1 MLSRYREPLRA
12 WAEPLGHALVRLRL
26 RPNHLT
32 LAGLGVSLLAAAA
45 FVAGRTRL
53 AGGLLV
59 LAGLFD
65 FFDGALARA
74 SGQVTP
80 FGAFLDSVI
89 DRYSDL
95 AVLAALVLFFA
106 QGGRTRPALV
116 AMAAL
121 VGSVMVSYTKARAE
135 SIGVACTVGVMERP
149 ERLICLIL
157 GALLDLLEP
166 ALWVLAVLAN
176 ATALQRIVFTR
187 RAARHGA
194 LLGVLLSLLLS
205 GPPARAADAPAPG
218 SAWPVETWTAAVRAF
233 QGGTPEPLIAAFST
247 PEALG
252 SPVGDYV
259 RYVLA
264 DGLERVGRLAEA
276 EVMARG
282 VAEVFPDSPLAP
294 AALLLAA
301 TLAERAGEP
310 DRARRALTRL
320 LTDYPEAPEGPAAMY
335 LLARDAE
342 ARGDSESAALL
353 YRQLRVEAPATG
365 WAEGAGERLAAL
377 VAAGV
382 RVPELSPTQR
392 LARAERLLAG
402 GVPEAASD
410 EADRLAR
417 EVSDPGI
424 VSRALEIVADA
435 ARRLGRYEVAART
448 LHLAAARAPR
458 DHRAGLLLEE
468 ARLWRRAGQPRRALD
483 VLGEVETQGS
493 PGQSAEAA
501 YLRGRTQE
509 ELGWLAQAAAT
520 YRAVAA
526 RHPTREAAGSALWR
540 LGWIEFLRGEPR
552 RAAEAWRRLVEL
564 PGGRAWRFAALYW
577 AGRASEQ
584 VGAKQAAAHLY
595 RRVLAEAPRSY
606 YGLLAA
612 ARSRAEAALL
622 PEATLRLPAD
632 PRQAVAE
639 DRGVIRAEFL
649 RRLGLVEFAV
659 QELERV
665 VARAVGDP
673 VRLYGVSAVLV
684 DDARYH
690 LALRILRRHFAAP
703 AATGDPGLPRA
714 FWEMLYPFP
723 WRPEITEA
731 AERNGLDPFLVA
743 AVIREESSYHPE
755 AISRAGA
762 RGLMQLLPRTAELV
776 AEIQRRPWHD
786 RALEDPRT
794 NLELGT
800 AFLAALLREWR
811 DPRLAL
817 AAYNAGPTR
826 VRRWWSERR
835 TDDLE
840 AWVEQIPFDET
851 RHYVKRVWLAWAEY
865 RRIYGR

>member
-12 WAEPLGHALVRLRL
+12 WAEPLGHALMRLRL

-95 AVLAALVLFFA
+95 AVLAAVVLAFA
-106 QGGRTRPALV
+106 QAGQPRPALV

-135 SIGVACTVGVMERP
+135 SIGVACTVGIMERP
-149 ERLICLIL
+149 ERLICLSG
-157 GALLDLLEP
+157 GALLDVLEP

-176 ATALQRIVFTR
+176 VTALQRIVFTR

-194 LLGVLLSLLLS
+194 FLGLMLS
-205 GPPARAADAPAPG
+205 GCLAGAPAPAAEG
-218 SAWPVETWTAAVRAF
+218 PAAPAPPVEAWAAAVRAF
-233 QGGTPEPLIAAFST
+233 QSGAPEPLVGAFST
-247 PEALG
+247 PEALR
-252 SPVGDYV
+252 SAVGDYV
-259 RYVLA
+259 RYLLA
-264 DGLERVGRLAEA
+264 DALERVGRLAEA
-276 EVMARG
+276 EATARA
-282 VAEVFPDSPLAP
+282 VAEHFPDSPLAP
-294 AALLLAA
+294 AALLMAA
-301 TLAERAGEP
+301 TLADRADEP
-310 DRARRALTRL
+310 ERARRALTRL
-320 LTDYPEAPEGPAAMY
+320 VTDYPETPEGAAATY

-342 ARGDSESAALL
+342 ARGDREWAVRL

-365 WAEGAGERLAAL
+365 WAEGASERLAAL
-377 VAAGV
+377 AAAGV
-382 RVPELSPTQR
+382 RVPELSPAQR
-392 LARAERLLAG
+392 LARAERLLSG
-402 GVPEAASD
+402 GVPEAASE

-417 EVSDPGI
+417 EVGDPGI

-435 ARRLGRYEVAART
+435 ARRLGRFEVAART

-458 DHRAGLLLEE
+458 DRRPALLLEE
-468 ARLWRRAGQPRRALD
+468 ARLWRRVGQPRRALE
-483 VLGEVETQGS
+483 VLAEVEARGS
-493 PGQSAEAA
+493 PGESAEAA
-501 YLRGRTQE
+501 YLRGRAQE
-509 ELGWLAQAAAT
+509 ELGWLRQAAAT
-520 YRAVAA
+520 YRALIA
-526 RHPTREAAGSALWR
+526 RDPARAAAGSALWR
-540 LGWIEFLRGEPR
+540 LGWIEFRRGEVR
-552 RAAEAWRRLVEL
+552 RAAEAWRRLADL
-564 PGGRAWRFAALYW
+564 PGGRAWRLAGRYW
-577 AGRASEQ
+577 AGRALEQ
-584 VGAKQAAAHLY
+584 VGERPGAVQLY
-595 RRVLAEAPRSY
+595 RLVLAEAPRSY

-612 ARSRAEAALL
+612 ARTTAEAAG
-622 PEATLRLPAD
+622 PPGPVLRLPED
-632 PRQAVAE
+632 PRHGVAE
-639 DRGVIRAEFL
+639 DGGFVRAELL
-649 RRLGLVEFAV
+649 RRVGLVEFAIR
-659 QELERV
+659 ELERV
-665 VARAVGDP
+665 AARAVGDP
-673 VRLYGVSAVLV
+673 VRLYGVSAVLAE
-684 DDARYH
+684 DAQYH
-690 LALRILRRHFAAP
+690 LALRLLRRHFAAP

-714 FWEMLYPFP
+714 FWELLYPFP
-723 WRPEITEA
+723 WRTEITEA
-731 AERNGLDPFLVA
+731 AERHGLDPFLVA
-743 AVIREESSYHPE
+743 AVIREESSYHPQ
-755 AISRAGA
+755 AVSRAGA
-762 RGLMQLLPRTAELV
+762 RGLMQLLPRTAEVV
-776 AEIQRRPWHD
+776 ADAQRLPWHD
-786 RALEDPRT
+786 RALEDLQL

-800 AFLAALLREWR
+800 AFLASLLREWR

-826 VRRWWSERR
+826 VRRWWSERS